1 MKLPKYQL
9 SSSDKLLTFEF
20 ISEGNKGMIHKIVKY
35 QATHHKNIYN
45 LAFGDKDYST
55 GDIDDTSISNNGDSE
70 KVSATEKNSSYG
82 GFLIK
87 RKKN

>member
-35 QATHHKNIYN
+35 QATHYKNIYN

-55 GDIDDTSISNNGDSE
+55 GDIDDTTISNNGDSE
-70 KVSATEKNSSYG
+70 KVLATEKNSSYG